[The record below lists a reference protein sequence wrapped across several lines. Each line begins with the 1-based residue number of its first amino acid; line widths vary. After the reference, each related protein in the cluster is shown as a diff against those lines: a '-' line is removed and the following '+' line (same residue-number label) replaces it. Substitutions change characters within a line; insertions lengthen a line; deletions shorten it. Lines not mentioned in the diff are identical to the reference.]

1 MRLDERRF
9 IMFSWHH
16 LSLLERIRR
25 IRYVLALL
33 VVWYQLGVARYLAD
47 DLALKKWTHRK

>member
-1 MRLDERRF
+1 
-9 IMFSWHH
+9 MFSWHH
-16 LSLLERIRR
+16 LSLLVRIRR